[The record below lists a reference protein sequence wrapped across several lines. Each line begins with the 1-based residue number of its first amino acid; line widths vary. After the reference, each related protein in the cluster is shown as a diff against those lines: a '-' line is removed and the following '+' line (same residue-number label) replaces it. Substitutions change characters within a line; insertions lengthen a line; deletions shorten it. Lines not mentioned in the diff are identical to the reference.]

1 MSDKPVA
8 MLVTAAI
15 VAPICALCVLGPAFL
30 SAWIAGLF
38 GGLGPVAATALAI
51 IGAVLAFG
59 FFRRRQRRSGGDH
72 RGGRDG
78 RHAATTPATTEDVW
92 TGVKQR

>member
-30 SAWIAGLF
+30 FSWVAGLF
-38 GGLGPVAATALAI
+38 GGLGPVTATGLAI
-51 IGAVLAFG
+51 VAAILVYGLAKRRKERRLRTETEGALG
-59 FFRRRQRRSGGDH
+59 PSPGSETSG
-72 RGGRDG
+72 
-78 RHAATTPATTEDVW
+78 ESS
-92 TGVKQR
+92 